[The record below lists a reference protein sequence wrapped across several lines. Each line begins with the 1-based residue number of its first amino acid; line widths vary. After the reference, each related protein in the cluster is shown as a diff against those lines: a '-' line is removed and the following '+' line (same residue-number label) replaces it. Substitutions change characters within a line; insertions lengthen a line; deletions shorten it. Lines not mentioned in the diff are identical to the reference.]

1 MHRRTWLLLPAGL
14 SLLAGLDAG
23 LLLLDLPAPV
33 TATHL
38 TSAHGVLMV
47 LGFLGTLISLE
58 RAVALRAPWAY
69 AAPALLG
76 AGGLALVAG
85 PRLLGQVLLIDGMV
99 AFLVVA
105 SLLWRRQR
113 DGAVAVEVLAVTHGL
128 ATAILW
134 TRIEVA
140 PLLALLVGFVVL
152 TIAAER
158 VELARLQLGRAA
170 DVTLLGFAGAYAVSA
185 LASLLWPFIGSRLV
199 AASLLGLVARMVRH
213 DVARRMIRSS
223 GLPRYSAAA
232 MLAGWAWLS
241 VAALTWL
248 VTGPPTGRASY
259 DVIVHG
265 VFLGFAMSMV
275 LAHAPVILPAVIRR
289 PLPYRPLLWLP
300 LGVLHGSL
308 LARIAGDATGLDPLW
323 QAGGVGT
330 VLALLLLPVTAIISM
345 LLPPPPPR
353 TPSPHGIPRAT
364 HLTPVPAAAPPPE
377 VRP

>member
-1 MHRRTWLLLPAGL
+1 MPRRAWLLLPAGL

-23 LLLLDLPAPV
+23 LLLLEVPAPV
-33 TATHL
+33 TAAHL
-38 TSAHGVLMV
+38 PSAHGVLMV

-58 RAVALRAPWAY
+58 RAVALRTPGAY
-69 AAPALLG
+69 AAPLLLG
-76 AGGLALVAG
+76 AGGLALAAG
-85 PRLLGQVLLIDGMV
+85 PRFLGQVLLIDGMV

-105 SLLWRRQR
+105 ALLWRRQR

-128 ATAILW
+128 VAALLW
-134 TRIEVA
+134 TRLEVA

-170 DVTLLGFAGAYAVSA
+170 DVTLLGFAGAYAVA
-185 LASLLWPFIGSRLV
+185 AVASLLWPVVGSRLV
-199 AASLLGLVARMVRH
+199 AAVLLGLVAWLVRH

-232 MLAGWAWLS
+232 MLAGWAWLAI
-241 VAALTWL
+241 AATTWL

-259 DVIVHG
+259 DIVVHG

-300 LGVLHGSL
+300 LGVLHGAL
-308 LARIAGDATGLDPLW
+308 LVRVAGDATGLDHLW
-323 QAGGVGT
+323 RAGGIGT
-330 VLALLLLPVTAIISM
+330 VLALLLLPVTAITSM
-345 LLPPPPPR
+345 LLPLPPATPR
-353 TPSPHGIPRAT
+353 
-364 HLTPVPAAAPPPE
+364 E
-377 VRP
+377 VRR